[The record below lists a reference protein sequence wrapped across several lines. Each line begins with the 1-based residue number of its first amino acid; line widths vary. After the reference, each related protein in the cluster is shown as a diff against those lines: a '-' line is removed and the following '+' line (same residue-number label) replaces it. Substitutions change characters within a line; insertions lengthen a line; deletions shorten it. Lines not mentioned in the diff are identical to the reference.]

1 MAVCRLK
8 MELMKGV
15 KTILECIQTGYF
27 LFEDSGRYF
36 KNLFF
41 IFCFFFHENVGLNL
55 PVTVNTLITA
65 WNVKMIN
72 WQVKTSIQI
81 QAGLVGC
88 GSAES
93 SEQQKQENQAA
104 SDHFLPA
111 QTHFLPMTSWVTCY
125 MPSSSS
131 DKNKLISICNEAARW
146 VGCHSAS

>member
-27 LFEDSGRYF
+27 LWTLLQKLVFCI
-36 KNLFF
+36 LF
-41 IFCFFFHENVGLNL
+41 IFHENVGLNR

-125 MPSSSS
+125 MPTSSS

-146 VGCHSAS
+146 VGCHSAF